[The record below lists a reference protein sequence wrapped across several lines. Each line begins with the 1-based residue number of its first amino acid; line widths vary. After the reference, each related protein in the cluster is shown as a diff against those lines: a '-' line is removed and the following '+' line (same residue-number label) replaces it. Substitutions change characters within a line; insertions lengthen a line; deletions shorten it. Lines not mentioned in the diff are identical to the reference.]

1 MSQNNKIPTIKLSGG
16 LFITLEGG
24 EGVGKSTQADRLAE
38 RLSAMGYI
46 TTKTRE
52 PGGSAGAEEIRSLLV
67 NGLPERWS
75 ANAETLLNY
84 AARDSH
90 LNETIRPALNNG
102 HIVICDRFMDSTRAY
117 QGAAGGV
124 DAGLIKKLEQA
135 IIGTTMPDL
144 TLIFDLDPVLG
155 LARTGSRDQ
164 IGEDRFESKPL
175 AFHQTLRAAFLD
187 LVKTDPQRCV
197 LINAD
202 NDIDTVSE
210 LIWQAIEHHSKLD
223 QITS

>member
-1 MSQNNKIPTIKLSGG
+1 MSQTNKKPAIKVPGG
-16 LFITLEGG
+16 LFITFEGG
-24 EGVGKSTQADRLAE
+24 EGAGKSTQADRLAE
-38 RLSAMGYI
+38 RLCAKGYI
-46 TTKTRE
+46 ITKTRE
-52 PGGSAGAEEIRSLLV
+52 PGGSPGAEEIRSLLV
-67 NGLPERWS
+67 NGSPERWS

-124 DAGLIKKLEQA
+124 DPELIKKLEEV
-135 IIGTTMPDL
+135 IIGPTIPDL
-144 TLIFDLDPVLG
+144 TLIFDLDPALG
-155 LARTGSRDQ
+155 LARTGARAQ
-164 IGEDRFESKPL
+164 IGEDRFENKPL

-197 LINAD
+197 LINAE
-202 NDIDTVSE
+202 NDIDTVSK
-210 LIWQAIEHHSKLD
+210 LIWQAIEHHLKLD
-223 QITS
+223 ANTS

>member
-1 MSQNNKIPTIKLSGG
+1 
-16 LFITLEGG
+16 
-24 EGVGKSTQADRLAE
+24 
-38 RLSAMGYI
+38 
-46 TTKTRE
+46 
-52 PGGSAGAEEIRSLLV
+52 
-67 NGLPERWS
+67 
-75 ANAETLLNY
+75 
-84 AARDSH
+84 
-90 LNETIRPALNNG
+90 
-102 HIVICDRFMDSTRAY
+102 MDSTRAY

-124 DAGLIKKLEQA
+124 DAGLIKELEQT

-144 TLIFDLDPVLG
+144 TLIFDLDPALG

-187 LVKTDPQRCV
+187 LVETDPQRCV

-202 NDIDTVSE
+202 YDIDTVSE

-223 QITS
+223 RNTS